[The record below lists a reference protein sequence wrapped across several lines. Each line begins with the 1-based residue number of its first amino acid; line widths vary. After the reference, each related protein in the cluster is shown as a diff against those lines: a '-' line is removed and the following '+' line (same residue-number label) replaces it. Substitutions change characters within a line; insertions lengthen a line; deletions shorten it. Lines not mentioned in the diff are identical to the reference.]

1 VRDEFRLPIVYVT
14 HALGELLYLA
24 DDVVLIE
31 AGRVAQ
37 QGPLADLAGRVGA
50 TSLAARPDAGT
61 LLDVIIERVDAHSV
75 RADWY
80 GTALQVHAFP
90 CRVGQRARLYV
101 QAQDVIVASE
111 RPRSISVRNVLEAR
125 VRQLARS
132 EQGAVQVELDVGGR
146 TLLAA
151 VTEAAAAELE
161 LSAGRVVYALIKS
174 VVIEAPAGLARL
186 HES

>member
-1 VRDEFRLPIVYVT
+1 
-14 HALGELLYLA
+14 
-24 DDVVLIE
+24 
-31 AGRVAQ
+31 
-37 QGPLADLAGRVGA
+37 VGA

-111 RPRSISVRNVLEAR
+111 LPRSISVRNVLEAR
-125 VRQLARS
+125 VRQLARWEQAPCRWSSKS
-132 EQGAVQVELDVGGR
+132 EVERCLR
-146 TLLAA
+146 A
-151 VTEAAAAELE
+151 VTRRPRP
-161 LSAGRVVYALIKS
+161 SS
-174 VVIEAPAGLARL
+174 
-186 HES
+186 S